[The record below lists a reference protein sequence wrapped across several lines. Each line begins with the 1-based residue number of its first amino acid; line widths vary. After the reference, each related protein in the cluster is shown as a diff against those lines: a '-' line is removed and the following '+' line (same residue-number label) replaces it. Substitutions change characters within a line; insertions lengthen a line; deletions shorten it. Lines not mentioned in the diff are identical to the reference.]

1 MADFSFGFTVG
12 SFLHL
17 DRQKHLKL
25 VKEDLISN
33 KQKRT
38 KRICQKWRR
47 YGHYKILKPIFLN
60 RP

>member
-1 MADFSFGFTVG
+1 MLNKNCPGNESLTIALTD
-12 SFLHL
+12 L
-17 DRQKHLKL
+17 RRKK
-25 VKEDLISN
+25 KDLISN